1 MVGQSREVQDS
12 FSTEP
17 TFMAGRASSAAKA
30 EAGAPTMTR
39 AASRASAFVWI
50 ALSLVWLAGLEGE
63 SSEEEMEGK
72 RWATPRRIATK
83 SHRY

>member
-1 MVGQSREVQDS
+1 
-12 FSTEP
+12 
-17 TFMAGRASSAAKA
+17 
-30 EAGAPTMTR
+30 MTR

-63 SSEEEMEGK
+63 TSEEEMEGK

>member
-1 MVGQSREVQDS
+1 
-12 FSTEP
+12 
-17 TFMAGRASSAAKA
+17 
-30 EAGAPTMTR
+30 MTR

-50 ALSLVWLAGLEGE
+50 ALSLVWLAVAGVEGE
-63 SSEEEMEGK
+63 TSEEEMEGK